1 MTSQTDAGLFD
12 AGVREARDWIAD
24 VARETGLDE
33 HGALTALR
41 VVLRALR
48 DETTARQNSHFA
60 AEMPTLIRGL
70 YFEGWDPG
78 RPRIVDHDRAEFL
91 RRVRAYVGN
100 DDPSFDVARV
110 TVGVFRV
117 LERRMPGPMARIAHM
132 LPRELRAL
140 WTPSIAEQTAERRQ
154 RLAAEERVAKQG
166 LLHAEAGH
174 ERGAPMA
181 PHQNR
186 APGEQHRGGP
196 LPNEM

>member
-1 MTSQTDAGLFD
+1 MTSQTDAGLFG
-12 AGVREARDWIAD
+12 AGVREAHDWIAD

-33 HGALTALR
+33 RSALTALR
-41 VVLRALR
+41 AVLHALR
-48 DETTARQNSHFA
+48 DETTARQNGHFA

-78 RPRIVDHDRAEFL
+78 RPRIVDHDRTEFL
-91 RRVRAYVGN
+91 RRVRAYAGN
-100 DDPSFDVARV
+100 DDPAFDIARV

-132 LPRELRAL
+132 LPKELRSL
-140 WTPSIAEQTAERRQ
+140 WTPSIAEQTAERHQ